1 MLSNSPD
8 GMEND
13 AAFDPSTSVDQV
25 ANFVDRIKE
34 NPKGQAHALI
44 PLLSEQN
51 PVYRD
56 RSTGEMVRMR
66 GYAMATLELTG
77 LPEDAFPYI
86 LESLESEFHPY
97 LVAAAARS
105 LRGMERPHPQIAPF
119 LVKAIYNIWG
129 SDNPVSFDSFHV
141 KWPQKKFS
149 TALIEIF
156 KSLAYFGGY
165 AQKVL
170 PDLEHLN
177 QFYADKFSNAA
188 QVSLIEAIEAI
199 KSDEQDVDTGCCKLP
214 LIQQGIEE
222 HADSD
227 NLSAIPSQLT
237 IQDQDGTLMEWN
249 QFFSQKPTVLAFF
262 YTRCGNPRKCT
273 QTIFN
278 LAAIRKQL
286 DQAGLVGKVRIAAIT
301 YDPKFD
307 TPGARKSYGN
317 ARKFKFDDDSR
328 MLRIPDKFD
337 QVVKAFRLGVNFI
350 DSQVNVHRVELFLLN
365 SKGKL
370 ARSFLRIQSEPEQ
383 VIDALRPLI
392 SSDHN
397 SL

>member
-77 LPEDAFPYI
+77 LPEPALPYI

-129 SDNPVSFDSFHV
+129 GDNPVSFDSFHV

-199 KSDEQDVDTGCCKLP
+199 RSDEQEVDIGCCELP
-214 LIQQGIEE
+214 LILQGIEE
-222 HADSD
+222 HVDSE
-227 NLSAIPSQLT
+227 NLSGIPRELT

-278 LAAIRKQL
+278 LAAIRRQL

-307 TPGARKSYGN
+307 TPEALKSYGN
-317 ARKFKFDDDSR
+317 ARKFNFDDDSR
-328 MLRIPDKFD
+328 MLRIPEGFD